1 MSTPGR
7 LVSSSQVSRCLEE
20 PRGAAVFRKGNTK
33 ALVCVYCRG
42 RFSHLLYDVFYPPVH
57 LVSILRLFGVN
68 RVMVVTRGA
77 PRRSSISYRYYY
89 NISMCIL
96 SGQVLSHLLYDMF
109 YFRMATTRR
118 IRQLPPQLPQLPLS
132 LYFSTNMVMLH
143 IAGTEERRRH
153 RCPAA
158 VSVSPTI
165 DN

>member
-1 MSTPGR
+1 
-7 LVSSSQVSRCLEE
+7 
-20 PRGAAVFRKGNTK
+20 
-33 ALVCVYCRG
+33 
-42 RFSHLLYDVFYPPVH
+42 
-57 LVSILRLFGVN
+57 
-68 RVMVVTRGA
+68 
-77 PRRSSISYRYYY
+77 
-89 NISMCIL
+89 MCIL

-165 DN
+165 DNWYFDILQLLYCATIRLSHLLQGGCRPLSSLLEYDRSVYLLLLLAILFMRCSQFCFNRTQLLLYSVLWDNSCTLSSM